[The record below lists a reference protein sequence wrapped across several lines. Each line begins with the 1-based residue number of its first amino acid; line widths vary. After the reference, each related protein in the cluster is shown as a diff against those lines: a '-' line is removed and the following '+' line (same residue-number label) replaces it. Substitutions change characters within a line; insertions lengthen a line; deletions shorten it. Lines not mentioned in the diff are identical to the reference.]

1 MGKIIVI
8 FGLIAGFILSAMMV
22 VTMLLLHDTI
32 GLDKGEIIGYT
43 TMVVAFLMVF
53 FGVRNYRD
61 NVVGGDISFGRAFKV
76 GISIALLASVCYV
89 ATWEVIYF
97 RFMPDFGAKY
107 AAAVVAKAKADG
119 ASDAEIAKKQ
129 TDMAKFQEMYKKPL
143 VNIAFT
149 FLEPLPV
156 GLLFAL
162 IAAGVLRR
170 PRGKN
175 KPAAAAA

>member
-1 MGKIIVI
+1 MGKVIVTS
-8 FGLIAGFILSAMMV
+8 GLIAGLILSAMMV

-53 FGVRNYRD
+53 FGVRSYRD

-76 GISIALLASVCYV
+76 GISIALLASACYV
-89 ATWEVIYF
+89 ATWEVIYY

-107 AAAVVAKAKADG
+107 ATAVIAKAKADG

-129 TDMAKFQEMYKKPL
+129 TEMAKFQEMYKNPL
-143 VNIAFT
+143 VNVAFT

-162 IAAGVLRR
+162 IAAGTMRR
-170 PRGKN
+170 RKDGSAV
-175 KPAAAAA
+175 PAPA